1 MLDKS
6 NVWQVLGWCSTGN
19 VPNTGV
25 LLLWANGSLR
35 VVWES
40 LYRFLSWVKC
50 GQWRVGKTEVVP
62 PDFHHLWWRT
72 HVTWWSYSFMV
83 LYGLQNTSTYIFQRV
98 LNTSLQD
105 IGDIASIFIVLDTG
119 AHWGFVMRVSG
130 EGRIWIAISHIESLA
145 ISTIPHQSAGSLSLY
160 VYLCNEGGG
169 LDAWKEPL
177 QL

>member
-1 MLDKS
+1 MFDKYWGGVAQEMS
-6 NVWQVLGWCSTGN
+6 LTLVFFCSEQMD
-19 VPNTGV
+19 
-25 LLLWANGSLR
+25 LWELCENPCID
-35 VVWES
+35 
-40 LYRFLSWVKC
+40 FCHWVKC
-50 GQWRVGKTEVVP
+50 SQWRVGKTEVVP